1 MPDAKNAKIAGHS
14 MNIILPGTWA
24 NVPLDDQVTA
34 RKFVKNL
41 VRRQVGVDDRLAL
54 VRAQAVDETM
64 LNVAQAVAMGVH
76 TYLMSLELLP
86 GVPFPAAMLMM
97 DEPWPD
103 TARPGLGDD
112 DLPRAL
118 REGFPGG
125 GVLEL
130 SQGPVLRI
138 AEFAENME
146 PMAVTEQAPVSVLRL
161 EYHLPYPGLE
171 RLLYVRVSVPNLPQA
186 EPFLTLFDEIIDSIT
201 FIESEPRSED
211 E

>member
-1 MPDAKNAKIAGHS
+1 MVADAKNAKIAGRS

-24 NVPLDDQVTA
+24 NVPLGDQVTA
-34 RKFVKNL
+34 RKFVKEL
-41 VRRQVGVDDRLAL
+41 VRRQVGGDDRLAL
-54 VRAQAVDETM
+54 LRAQVVDETM
-64 LNVAQAVAMGVH
+64 GNLAQAVSIGVH

-86 GVPFPAAMLMM
+86 RVPFSAAILMA

-125 GVLEL
+125 EVLEL
-130 SQGPVLRI
+130 SPGPVLRI
-138 AEFAENME
+138 AEYSETME
-146 PMAVTEQAPVSVLRL
+146 QVEAPVLRL
-161 EYHLPYPGLE
+161 EYHLPYPDLQK
-171 RLLYVRVSVPNLPQA
+171 LLFARVSAPNLPQA
-186 EPFLTLFDEIIDSIT
+186 EPFVTLFDEIIDSIT
-201 FIESEPRSED
+201 FVESERRSEN